1 MIETS
6 LRDEEG
12 INYVPSTDVEV
23 LDTEESNKISGS
35 KFHQLK
41 AGQFKG
47 GEYVSM
53 LSVSFRLGK
62 KDKTIKKNVKKITN
76 DLKSLASIQHKNLS
90 SFLGATALQ
99 STTVGIMFSMAPEYV
114 TLYNYVNRVNKG
126 FSMKDGIAM
135 AADVAKALMYLHN
148 KDYSHCQLSSHTI
161 MINTETKHVL
171 ICRWERTILQC
182 KIQGD
187 EGLRIF
193 GMTIA
198 QCISKATHIYVGS
211 AVTQSHVADFDF

>member
-1 MIETS
+1 M
-6 LRDEEG
+6 
-12 INYVPSTDVEV
+12 
-23 LDTEESNKISGS
+23 
-35 KFHQLK
+35 
-41 AGQFKG
+41 
-47 GEYVSM
+47 
-53 LSVSFRLGK
+53 
-62 KDKTIKKNVKKITN
+62 KKITN

-135 AADVAKALMYLHN
+135 AADVAKALMYLHD
-148 KDYSHCQLSSHTI
+148 KDYFHCQLSSHTI
-161 MINTETKHVL
+161 MINKETKHVL

-187 EGLRIF
+187 ESVVKGLCGWQSPEALMLDHKGKSCDIYAV
-193 GMTIA
+193 GILLWYIMTKRTPFEDMLREVAGDNEDYMI
-198 QCISKATHIYVGS
+198 CDKAEE
-211 AVTQSHVADFDF
+211 AVNRKIVNEKIRLAFI